1 MNSVDRT
8 SQGGG
13 SAGSGAVDR
22 FSRGMSAALMVVVQ
36 ATFVASTLLLAPI
49 AIAPVAAAN
58 AAANLDQ
65 CANGSAG
72 TTACTRPLDLR
83 RMQIHK

>member
-1 MNSVDRT
+1 MNAVDRS

-13 SAGSGAVDR
+13 SAASGAVDR
-22 FSRGMSAALMVVVQ
+22 FRRGLSATLMVAVQ

-58 AAANLDQ
+58 ASANIDQ
-65 CANGSAG
+65 CAN
-72 TTACTRPLDLR
+72 D
-83 RMQIHK
+83 